1 MTTKKLADMTEPE
14 LQNLMRCLAIGID
27 IVTQELGVEKAHF
40 ALLLF
45 NDPKVAQYVC
55 NCKRE
60 DMVAALREAA
70 YRLENREDVP
80 R

>member
-1 MTTKKLADMTEPE
+1 MPQRLEDMTEAE
-14 LQNLMRCLAIGID
+14 LRPLLDTMGKTL
-27 IVTQELGVEKAHF
+27 ELVAAKFGVERPYF

-55 NCKRE
+55 NCRRADVIQAMRE
-60 DMVAALREAA
+60 CAD
-70 YRLENREDVP
+70 RLESREDVP

>member
-1 MTTKKLADMTEPE
+1 MKKLADLTEPE
-14 LQNLMRCLAIGID
+14 LQNLMRCLAISID
-27 IVTQELGVEKAHF
+27 IVTAELGVEKAHF

-55 NCKRE
+55 NCVRS
-60 DMVAALREAA
+60 DMVAAFREAA
-70 YRLENREDVP
+70 DRLENREDVP